1 MGENIVAIIHMYGAT
16 AIVLLIFDHQ
26 DTEYEEQEIEMSI
39 YQPIPPPKKD
49 TKVSMGSGY
58 P

>member
-1 MGENIVAIIHMYGAT
+1 MAIIHMYGAT